1 MDFTNI
7 FPNEIKAALI
17 DMDGV
22 LYDSMPHHAKAW
34 HRMLAEQ
41 GITTDENEFYLYE
54 GMTGPATINLI
65 FKRERG
71 CEVSPEEARE
81 LYARKTEIFK
91 SFGQKALMPATDR
104 MLQAFMDAK
113 IPRVLVTGS
122 GQASL
127 LESIE
132 KDYPGAFLPGMRVT
146 ALDVTHGK
154 PDPEPYLKGAA
165 IAGFDP
171 KECIVVENA
180 PLGVRAG
187 KAAGCFTVAVT
198 TGPIPREEF
207 EKEGA
212 DLIFPNMGA
221 FADWLESVLP
231 KMKEPETGC
240 TRILSDILDKAV
252 EKLSPASVTIVTDT
266 NVKETVFPLFADS
279 KTFKT
284 SNFVAIAPG
293 EDHKNLDS
301 VTSIWGALEE
311 AGATRR
317 SLVVNIGGGLV
328 TDIGGFAAA
337 TFKRGIKF
345 VNIPTTLLGAVDAAT
360 GGKTGI
366 NFNGLKNEI
375 GAFHLPSDVIISA
388 APLATLSK
396 REILS
401 GYAEMLKTGFIAD
414 AGLYAG
420 LLDVEGV
427 IADSPRLE
435 KAMKR
440 CVEIKE
446 DVVRQDPKEQGLRKI
461 LNFGHTAG
469 HAFESLA
476 IERHQSLTHGEAVAH
491 GMLVELIL
499 SHMLKGF
506 PSEDLNRYAMLLKEN
521 YPRIKTDCKDIPI
534 LISFMAHD
542 KKNAA
547 AGQANFTL
555 LKAVGEPEIDCIPEN
570 KDIETALEIYRDMMC

>member
-252 EKLSPASVTIVTDT
+252 EKLSP
-266 NVKETVFPLFADS
+266 
-279 KTFKT
+279 
-284 SNFVAIAPG
+284 
-293 EDHKNLDS
+293 
-301 VTSIWGALEE
+301 
-311 AGATRR
+311 
-317 SLVVNIGGGLV
+317 
-328 TDIGGFAAA
+328 
-337 TFKRGIKF
+337 
-345 VNIPTTLLGAVDAAT
+345 LL
-360 GGKTGI
+360 
-366 NFNGLKNEI
+366 
-375 GAFHLPSDVIISA
+375 S
-388 APLATLSK
+388 
-396 REILS
+396 
-401 GYAEMLKTGFIAD
+401 
-414 AGLYAG
+414 
-420 LLDVEGV
+420 
-427 IADSPRLE
+427 
-435 KAMKR
+435 
-440 CVEIKE
+440 
-446 DVVRQDPKEQGLRKI
+446 
-461 LNFGHTAG
+461 
-469 HAFESLA
+469 
-476 IERHQSLTHGEAVAH
+476 QS
-491 GMLVELIL
+491 
-499 SHMLKGF
+499 
-506 PSEDLNRYAMLLKEN
+506 
-521 YPRIKTDCKDIPI
+521 
-534 LISFMAHD
+534 
-542 KKNAA
+542 
-547 AGQANFTL
+547 
-555 LKAVGEPEIDCIPEN
+555 
-570 KDIETALEIYRDMMC
+570 